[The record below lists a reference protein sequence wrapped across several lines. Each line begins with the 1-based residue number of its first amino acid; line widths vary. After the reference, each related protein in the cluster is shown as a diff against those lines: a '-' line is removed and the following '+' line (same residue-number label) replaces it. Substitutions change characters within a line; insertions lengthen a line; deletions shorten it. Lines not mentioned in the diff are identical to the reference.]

1 MTILYSLYYE
11 LSKRYPNSHITGIK
25 HEFASIKV
33 QLIIRMLSLTV
44 GKYTFRLGIQSFI
57 CDYKFKTYKSSD
69 FWNAITTQAKAD
81 NSLDSD
87 LSILSIAESWL
98 EHSRLPLVTIIRDY
112 DSETAIVQQ
121 KVYLRERLHDVP
133 DQDNMLWWIPIALK
147 RQDSLSFVNTGS
159 FKWMNKTRQ
168 MLISNLPSKNMFII
182 VNEEEIGPFPVNYDD
197 NNWNMLSKYLRT
209 EEKRESIPVYTR
221 YLFHVLYVN
230 DPF

>member
-1 MTILYSLYYE
+1 
-11 LSKRYPNSHITGIK
+11 
-25 HEFASIKV
+25 
-33 QLIIRMLSLTV
+33 MLSLTV

-221 YLFHVLYVN
+221 YLFHVSN
-230 DPF
+230 